1 MKILNVL
8 DSLDMITPKDF
19 LFQGV
24 HWILEI
30 ILLVL
35 LGLFLW
41 VCVCVRSIRYFWKF
55 PMPAFAGNAIAAGPY
70 RNRAQ
75 PPSMVVEAINPRP
88 GMNVVEIG
96 CGSGLYTVAV
106 AKAVQPDGM
115 VYAVD
120 IQEGMLEKLKNRM
133 KREAVENITPVLADA
148 EGQIP
153 LEDGIADAVF
163 SVAVMPEIPDPIK
176 AMHEVR
182 RLMTDD
188 GVFAEA
194 EFLLDPDF
202 PLRRTV
208 VKWASEAGL
217 VLDRQIGSA
226 FRYVLVFH
234 KKSSPV

>member
-1 MKILNVL
+1 MNGTNYLE
-8 DSLDMITPKDF
+8 MIAPKDI
-19 LFQGV
+19 LFPGV
-24 HWILEI
+24 HWIVEI
-30 ILLVL
+30 ILLVF

-96 CGSGLYTVAV
+96 CGSGFYTVAV
-106 AKAVQPDGM
+106 AKATQPDGM

-120 IQEGMLEKLKNRM
+120 IQEGMLEKLRDRM
-133 KREAVENITPVLADA
+133 EREDVRNITPVLADA

-153 LEDGIADAVF
+153 LDDGIADAVV
-163 SVAVMPEIPDPIK
+163 SVAVMPEIPDPVK
-176 AMHEVR
+176 AMNQIR

-217 VLDRQIGSA
+217 VLERQIGSA
-226 FRYVLVFH
+226 FRYVLVFR
-234 KKSSPV
+234 KKSSPS

>member
-1 MKILNVL
+1 LNVMHL
-8 DSLDMITPKDF
+8 LDMIAPKDF

-24 HWILEI
+24 HWILEV
-30 ILLVL
+30 ILLIF

-75 PPSMVVEAINPRP
+75 PPSMVVEAINPRS
-88 GMNVVEIG
+88 GMTVVEIG
-96 CGSGLYTVAV
+96 CGSGLYTVVV
-106 AKAVQPDGM
+106 AKAIQPDGM

-120 IQEGMLEKLKNRM
+120 IQEGMLEKLRNRM
-133 KREAVENITPVLADA
+133 EREGIENITPVLADA

-153 LEDGIADAVF
+153 LGNGIADAVF
-163 SVAVMPEIPDPIK
+163 SVAVMPEIPDPVK
-176 AMHEVR
+176 AMAQVR
-182 RLMTDD
+182 RLMTDH

-208 VKWASEAGL
+208 VKWARDAGL
-217 VLDRQIGSA
+217 ILDKQIGSA
-226 FRYVLVFH
+226 FRYVLVFR
-234 KKSSPV
+234 KKLLPE